1 MYKVFA
7 FDFDGVLSESLL
19 EAYLIT
25 WRISGVIIPELGPQD
40 EPPTLSTIR
49 QFRDSRPEHWK
60 QFSAIVP
67 FGNRCE
73 DYLVIQSAVHEN
85 MAIASQADF
94 DSYRRRFESWL
105 DLFHAEFYR
114 ERYALA
120 EEDPGLWLAL
130 NAPYPGITEA
140 LSALQRRFRLAIA
153 TSKDLR
159 SVESLLAAYGV
170 SDMFPPEAI
179 LDKSAGESKRAH
191 LSALKGLFGCSFSDI
206 FFIDDKVSH
215 LIDCSAL
222 GVRCFLAGWGYNGE
236 AERRE
241 AKDRGFAVLDTTAL
255 ACLKP

>member
-1 MYKVFA
+1 MEKVFA

-25 WRISGVIIPELGPQD
+25 WRISGGINPELGPPY
-40 EPPTLSTIR
+40 EPPTLRTIR
-49 QFRDSRPEHWK
+49 QFRDNRPEHWK
-60 QFSAIVP
+60 QFAAIVP

-85 MAIASQADF
+85 RAITTQADF
-94 DSYRRRFESWL
+94 DSYRRRFEPWL
-105 DLFHAEFYR
+105 DTFHAEFYR

-120 EEDPGLWLAL
+120 EEDPDLWLAL

-140 LSALQRRFRLAIA
+140 LDALKGIFHLSIA
-153 TSKDLR
+153 TSKDRR

-170 SDMFPPEAI
+170 DNLFPPETI
-179 LDKSAGESKRAH
+179 LDKNAGESKRAH
-191 LSALKGLFGCSFSDI
+191 LSALKELFGCSFSDI

-236 AERRE
+236 AERHE
-241 AKDRGFAVLDTTAL
+241 ASSRGFTVLDTASL
-255 ACLKP
+255 ARLKP